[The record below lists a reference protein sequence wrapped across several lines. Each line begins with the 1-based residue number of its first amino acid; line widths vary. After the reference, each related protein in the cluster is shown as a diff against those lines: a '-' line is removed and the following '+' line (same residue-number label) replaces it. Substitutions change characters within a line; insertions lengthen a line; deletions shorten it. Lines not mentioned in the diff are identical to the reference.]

1 MVVVV
6 LEFPDELL
14 MLVMSVWG
22 IVVMS
27 MSNFAIAMIMI
38 IVVAVVKSIDFFK
51 SLLEPFSRFIHGGSK
66 SFSFGI
72 KE

>member
-1 MVVVV
+1 VVV
-6 LEFPDELL
+6 LESPDELL

-22 IVVMS
+22 IVVVS
-27 MSNFAIAMIMI
+27 MSNFAIAMI
-38 IVVAVVKSIDFFK
+38 IVVAVVKSIDFLK
-51 SLLEPFSRFIHGGSK
+51 SLLEPFSGFIHGGSE